1 MLRYTFFY
9 LSILWHLYKFL
20 GQISYSK
27 CPHGLYAHSCIKAE
41 ESHSL
46 HLREH
51 YGMLQ
56 SVLVS
61 IFKCSSVEL
70 SEIVILKKLVRLRSS
85 ELQKGS
91 FPVNRFEC
99 ISSKTLQFLYLVA
112 SVFKQVLKVLSLYY

>member
-1 MLRYTFFY
+1 
-9 LSILWHLYKFL
+9 
-20 GQISYSK
+20 
-27 CPHGLYAHSCIKAE
+27 
-41 ESHSL
+41 
-46 HLREH
+46 
-51 YGMLQ
+51 MLQ

-91 FPVNRFEC
+91 FPVNRFKEC